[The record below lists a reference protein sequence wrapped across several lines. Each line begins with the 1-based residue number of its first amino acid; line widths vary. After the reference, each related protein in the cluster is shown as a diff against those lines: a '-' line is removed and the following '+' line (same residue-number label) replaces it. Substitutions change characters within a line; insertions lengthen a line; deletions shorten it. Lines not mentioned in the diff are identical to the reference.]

1 MSGKITGF
9 FREFVFAFSIILTVI
24 GIIVLFLGATA
35 IWAPDILKDLLNLS
49 EDVLQ
54 WNIYL
59 LIIGFIIFLAGVWY
73 LYLYLKNR
81 IFILKELKTN
91 KRSELLK
98 KHAELKNI
106 VKHMPSKFNRM
117 LIEKEEELKI
127 R

>member
-9 FREFVFAFSIILTVI
+9 IREFVFAFSIILTVI
-24 GIIVLFLGATA
+24 GIFILFIGATA

-59 LIIGFIIFLAGVWY
+59 LIIGFIIFMAGIWY
-73 LYLYLKNR
+73 LYLYLKYR

-98 KHAELKNI
+98 KHTDLKNT
-106 VKHMPSKFNRM
+106 VKHMPSKFNKM
-117 LIEKEEELKI
+117 LKEKEEELNI

>member
-24 GIIVLFLGATA
+24 GIFILFIGATA
-35 IWAPDILKDLLNLS
+35 IWAPDIIKDLLNLS

-59 LIIGFIIFLAGVWY
+59 LIIGFIIFMAGIWY
-73 LYLYLKNR
+73 LYLYLKYR

-98 KHAELKNI
+98 KHTDLKNT
-106 VKHMPSKFNRM
+106 VKHMPSKFNKM
-117 LIEKEEELKI
+117 LKEKEEELNI